1 MANPPRRVLTSRTVE
16 ELLLSSMEND
26 EIDKKEYYSP
36 KMNIVALVQPSNLLA
51 GSDEPDDV
59 IDVYISSP

>member
-1 MANPPRRVLTSRTVE
+1 
-16 ELLLSSMEND
+16 MEND
-26 EIDKKEYYSP
+26 EIDRKEYFSP
-36 KMNIVALVQPSNLLA
+36 KMNIVALVQSSNLLA